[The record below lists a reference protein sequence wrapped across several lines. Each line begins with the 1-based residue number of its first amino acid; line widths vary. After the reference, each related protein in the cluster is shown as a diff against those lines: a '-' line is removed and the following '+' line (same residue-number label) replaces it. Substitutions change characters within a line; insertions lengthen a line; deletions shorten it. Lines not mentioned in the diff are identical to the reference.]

1 LATGR
6 IKPADILDSVEETD
20 ASHDPAAD

>member
-6 IKPADILDSVEETD
+6 IKPADILDSAEETG
-20 ASHDPAAD
+20 ASHGPAAD